1 MLKLLSIMT
10 KGAMN
15 MSVLHDIYHGKVHW
29 EEDYQPKSKAVIAGR
44 RRYAENRERLF
55 AEIEDEALKKKLM
68 NLMDERNELFADEM
82 EDCYVQGMRMGAQM
96 AMALLG
102 EEKA

>member
-1 MLKLLSIMT
+1 
-10 KGAMN
+10 
-15 MSVLHDIYHGKVHW
+15 MSVLHDMYHGKVHL
-29 EEDYQPKSKAVIAGR
+29 EEDYKSKSKAVLVGR
-44 RRYAENRERLF
+44 KRYAENRDRLF

-68 NLMDERNELFADEM
+68 NLLDERSELFADEM
-82 EDCYVQGMRMGAQM
+82 EDCYVQGMRMGARM